1 MARIFRKIRY
11 PVMVLALLSAA
22 LLILPG
28 TSFAAQP
35 TVYLGTT
42 SSFAILSGQA
52 ITNTGQTTIGGNAGG
67 DVGVYPGNSLT
78 GWGTVTQSGA
88 THLADAVAT
97 QAQTDLTTAYND
109 AAGRTPATTVPTELG
124 NTTLTPGVYTSQ
136 SGTFEITGTLT
147 LDAQGDPNAV
157 FIFQTGSTLVTASNS
172 NINLVNSTLPCRVF
186 WKVGSSA
193 TLGTDSHFVGHLFA
207 LTSITA
213 TTGATVH
220 GQLLARNGSVTLDT
234 NTITNDLCTISPLP
248 AISVS
253 KSADPSALTAGA
265 GTVTYTYTV
274 TNPGTLALSDVT
286 VNDDRI
292 SPLAY
297 VSGDVNADGLLQ
309 PGETWVYTGTEYLDA
324 TTANTVTAS
333 GSANGVTATDTAS
346 VTVPVSGTT
355 GGTQGGTPPV
365 SSRTTTSTT
374 ITGGKLPNTA
384 TPWYNILILGSVLT
398 IAGGFGCW
406 RVSRTRKTCK

>member
-1 MARIFRKIRY
+1 MARILRKIRY
-11 PVMVLALLSAA
+11 PGMVLVLLSAV

-28 TSFAAQP
+28 TSFGAQP
-35 TVYLGTT
+35 AVGLGTT
-42 SSFAILSGQA
+42 SSFAVLSGQA
-52 ITNTGQTTIGGNAGG
+52 ISNTGQTTISGSGGG
-67 DVGVYPGNSLT
+67 DVGVSPGSSLT
-78 GWGTVTQSGA
+78 GWGTVTQSGV
-88 THLADAVAT
+88 THLADAVAL

-109 AAGRTPATTVPTELG
+109 AAGRTPVTTIPTELG

-157 FIFQTGSTLVTASNS
+157 FIFQTSSTLVTASSS

-193 TLGTDSHFVGHLFA
+193 TLGTNSHFVGHLFA

-253 KSADPSALTAGA
+253 KSADPSTLTAGA

-274 TNPGTLALSDVT
+274 TNPGTLALSNVT
-286 VNDDRI
+286 VTDDKV
-292 SPLAY
+292 SPLVH
-297 VSGDVNADGLLQ
+297 VSGDTNADGLLQ
-309 PGETWVYTGTEYLDA
+309 PDEAWVYTGTGYLDV
-324 TTANTVTAS
+324 TTTNTATAS

-346 VTVPVSGTT
+346 VTVPVSGTPGGTT
-355 GGTQGGTPPV
+355 GGMPPG
-365 SSRTTTSTT
+365 SRTPTSTT
-374 ITGGKLPNTA
+374 IRGGELPNTA
-384 TPWYNILILGSVLT
+384 TTWYNILLLGSVIT

-406 RVSRTRKTCK
+406 RTFMTRKACK